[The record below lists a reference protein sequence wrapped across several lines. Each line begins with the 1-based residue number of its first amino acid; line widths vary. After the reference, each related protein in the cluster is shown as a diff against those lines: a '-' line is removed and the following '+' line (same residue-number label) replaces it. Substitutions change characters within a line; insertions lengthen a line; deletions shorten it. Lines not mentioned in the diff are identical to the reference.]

1 MSSEQR
7 EEHGCRAAASDSQ
20 PVSAEYILQVQS
32 LIEQCL
38 LLNMNCDE
46 CVDALSTHSNVKP
59 VVTLTVWNEL
69 KKENKSFFTAYEKHQ
84 ETGKH
89 CRALMEEMRKL
100 LVISKPNMMTSK
112 RTKEQKGS

>member
-1 MSSEQR
+1 
-7 EEHGCRAAASDSQ
+7 
-20 PVSAEYILQVQS
+20 VQS

-59 VVTLTVWNEL
+59 FVIPAVWNEL

-84 ETGKH
+84 E
-89 CRALMEEMRKL
+89 
-100 LVISKPNMMTSK
+100 
-112 RTKEQKGS
+112 